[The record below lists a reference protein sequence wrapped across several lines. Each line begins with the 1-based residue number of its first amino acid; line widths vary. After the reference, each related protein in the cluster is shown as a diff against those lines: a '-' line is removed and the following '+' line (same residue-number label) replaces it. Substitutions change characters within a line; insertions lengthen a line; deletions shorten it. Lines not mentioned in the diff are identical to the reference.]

1 MSMLSIAKEISNQ
14 NKDNSCLLDREYFF
28 SVIVIKKK
36 SVY

>member
-14 NKDNSCLLDREYFF
+14 NKDNSCLLDREYF

-36 SVY
+36 SVC